1 MSASKALTKAEPTP
15 ETWLSRTRTEARARG
30 MAVFTSLRSCPVRGH
45 GYVRLVTNGKCRDCV
60 AAPKLKPETPE
71 QAKARKARIKAAEA
85 KEVAK
90 EAAREAKAAARAEAA
105 AERKRERTAAKRRA
119 TNEAKQVAARAPE
132 GSPSSCVSS
141 LEATPQGVPAGATN
155 EAPALAPWD

>member
-1 MSASKALTKAEPTP
+1 MSASKALTKAELTP

-45 GYVRLVTNGKCRDCV
+45 GYVRLVTSGKCRDCV

-71 QAKARKARIKAAEA
+71 QAKVRKARIKAAEVREA
-85 KEVAK
+85 TK

-105 AERKRERTAAKRRA
+105 AERKRARTAAKRQA
-119 TNEAKQVAARAPE
+119 TNEAKRAVAQAS
-132 GSPSSCVSS
+132 GVSSSCVNS
-141 LEATPQGVPAGATN
+141 LEAPPQGAPAGMAN
-155 EAPALAPWD
+155 EGPVLAPWD